1 MGRILY
7 WLIAPFIVVGL
18 LAVLIPAWGIVLFGL
33 FVWLVEAAKANA
45 GSWLLWG
52 AIGAV
57 VGLALAMG
65 REESS

>member
-7 WLIAPFIVVGL
+7 WLFAPIFVAAVLGL
-18 LAVLIPAWGIVLFGL
+18 LVPTWGAILFGL
-33 FVWLVEAAKANA
+33 LVWLVEAAKANA

-52 AIGAV
+52 IVGAV
-57 VGLALAMG
+57 VGLALAMA

>member
-1 MGRILY
+1 MGRILGC
-7 WLIAPFIVVGL
+7 LFAPIFVAAVLGL
-18 LAVLIPAWGIVLFGL
+18 LVPTWGAILFGL
-33 FVWLVEAAKANA
+33 LVWLVEAAKANA

-52 AIGAV
+52 IVGAV